1 MRCNGLGGLSLPPR
15 SMQARSRWRAWYFA
29 TSQLLRINFKDPY
42 DGCLLW
48 VARDENRNQRDSR
61 DTLPGFGIY
70 SV

>member
-1 MRCNGLGGLSLPPR
+1 
-15 SMQARSRWRAWYFA
+15 MQARSRWRAWYFA

-48 VARDENRNQRDSR
+48 VARDENRNQRDNR